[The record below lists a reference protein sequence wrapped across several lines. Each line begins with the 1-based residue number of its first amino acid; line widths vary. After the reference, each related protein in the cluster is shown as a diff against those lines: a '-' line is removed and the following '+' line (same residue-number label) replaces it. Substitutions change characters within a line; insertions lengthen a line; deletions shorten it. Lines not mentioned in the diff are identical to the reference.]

1 MKIFS
6 TLVFLIICTNTFANE
21 SYHEDWMKKMDNMSF
36 EEAKKMKLEM
46 LDNKSTMME
55 QERKC
60 VVATNDKSAL
70 RECMTE
76 MKDMK
81 KEMMDKVKK

>member
-1 MKIFS
+1 
-6 TLVFLIICTNTFANE
+6 
-21 SYHEDWMKKMDNMSF
+21 
-36 EEAKKMKLEM
+36 M
-46 LDNKSTMME
+46 LDSKSTMME

>member
-1 MKIFS
+1 MKILSVLFI
-6 TLVFLIICTNTFANE
+6 LIVSVNTFANE

-46 LDNKSTMME
+46 LDSKSTMME

-60 VVATNDKSAL
+60 VVATNDKSSL

-81 KEMMDKVKK
+81 KEMMDKTKK